1 MIASGGKNRGSVD
14 NYVYD
19 ANGNITQDKAL
30 RTKTEY
36 DYRNLPV
43 TVTTYANAEMTQVN
57 TVLRYIYDAD
67 GNRVVKVRE
76 Q

>member
-1 MIASGGKNRGSVD
+1 MIASGGKNRDAVD

-19 ANGNITQDKAL
+19 ANGNIIEDKAL

-43 TVTTYANAEMTQVN
+43 KVTTYANAEMTEVN